1 MMLNVTRFNH
11 AADFLDVA
19 GDALYQNE
27 ALNSL
32 MIGIAERLAETPH
45 FYGDY
50 EPYLGVVSRDGEV
63 ILASIMT
70 PPFGLLVVPLDEDA
84 GKGMALLL
92 QGLLHEGFPPPDV
105 HGVKP
110 YSRQFAELWAA
121 TTGGKIELDMAQRMY
136 RLEKVSHPE
145 GIPGHMLQ
153 AKMEH
158 LDLVAEWVRYFDIDS
173 FGKETRSPEV
183 YRRMAVDRITQRD
196 WYLWQDGE
204 EIVSMCLR
212 TRPTRTGCSV
222 GGVYTPPEKR
232 RRGYA
237 TACVAA
243 LSQKLLDEGFLFTS
257 LFTDLSNPTSNSIYM
272 KIGYQPLAD
281 FDKYR
286 LVG

>member
-1 MMLNVTRFNH
+1 MLNVTHFNR
-11 AADFLDVA
+11 AEDFLEVA
-19 GDALYQNE
+19 EEALYQNE
-27 ALNSL
+27 PLNCL
-32 MIGIAERLAETPH
+32 MIGVVDRLVGNPNY
-45 FYGDY
+45 YGKDD
-50 EPYLGVVSRDGEV
+50 PYLGVVSRDGDL
-63 ILASIMT
+63 ILAGTMT
-70 PPFGLLVVPLDEDA
+70 PPFGLLVTPLAEDA
-84 GKGMALLL
+84 GKGTALLVR
-92 QGLLHEGFPPPDV
+92 GLIHEGLAPPDV

-121 TTGGKIELDMAQRMY
+121 STGGKIELDMAQRMY
-136 RLEKVSHPE
+136 KLEKVTHPE
-145 GIPGHMLQ
+145 SITGHMIQ

-158 LDLVAEWVRYFDIDS
+158 LDLVAEWLRKFEIDS
-173 FGKETRSPEV
+173 FGEETRSPDV
-183 YRRMAVDRITQRD
+183 YRRMAKDRIASRD

-204 EIVSMCLR
+204 EVVSMCLR

-222 GGVYTPPEKR
+222 SGVYTPPEKR

-257 LFTDLSNPTSNSIYM
+257 LFTDLANPTSNSIYM